1 MSIVAGQPP
10 GRPVGPT
17 RRTTAPRKRGDD
29 TRAKI
34 IDETVRCIVE
44 EGFSAATAKHV
55 LGVDVDSR
63 RNVDGM
69 RRMVIDTVLAF
80 LTSNISYSGYESYLE
95 PAPSPAEAAEPDELF
110 DIYGEDG
117 RIV

>member
-1 MSIVAGQPP
+1 
-10 GRPVGPT
+10 
-17 RRTTAPRKRGDD
+17 
-29 TRAKI
+29 
-34 IDETVRCIVE
+34 
-44 EGFSAATAKHV
+44 
-55 LGVDVDSR
+55 
-63 RNVDGM
+63 
-69 RRMVIDTVLAF
+69 MVIDTVLAF